1 MSNLAS
7 IGFEVPDYKSFQELA
22 EKVFYEGSSVKT
34 GSGLYVY
41 HRDQSGAELWVQ
53 VDKDQSIVGM
63 NPHFQATTSLE
74 VVLTDAFSRKESP
87 LDGAFRAKAGTDQQ
101 FEFVFDL
108 PDAHRHGGF
117 QLPDQI
123 SVGLVGFT
131 SQLEQVD
138 PDTPFGIA
146 SVKGGNATSA
156 QAVLTGQVLD
166 SAFKINGWTGRAYL
180 WMALDLGFGQVDIV
194 SVSRSWKGLVPI
206 GTVLRVEAWLS
217 GRVAEEKASKS
228 YKAFLGRLL
237 RGA

>member
-34 GSGLYVY
+34 GSGLYVF

-53 VDKDQSIVGM
+53 VDKEQSIVGM
-63 NPHFQATTSLE
+63 NPHFQATTSLDL
-74 VVLTDAFSRKESP
+74 VLTDAFSRKESP
-87 LDGAFRAKAGTDQQ
+87 LDGAFRAKAGPEEE

-117 QLPDQI
+117 QLPENTT
-123 SVGLVGFT
+123 VGLVGFT

-138 PDTPFGIA
+138 PSTPFGIEPAKDGKA
-146 SVKGGNATSA
+146 SSA
-156 QAVLTGQVLD
+156 HSILTGQVLD

-180 WMALDLGFGQVDIV
+180 WMALDLGFGQIDVV
-194 SVSRSWKGLVPI
+194 SVSRSWRGLVPI
-206 GTVLRVEAWLS
+206 GTVLRLEAWLS
-217 GRVAEEKASKS
+217 GRIAEEKASKS